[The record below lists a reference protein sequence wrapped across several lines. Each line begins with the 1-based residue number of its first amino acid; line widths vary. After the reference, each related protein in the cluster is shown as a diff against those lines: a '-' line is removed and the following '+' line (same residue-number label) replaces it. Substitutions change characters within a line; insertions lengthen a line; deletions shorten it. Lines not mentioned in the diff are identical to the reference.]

1 MRGSCRRRRRMR
13 WTVSHRRKCLHLI
26 RHGFAVPPSPHRGRQ
41 RGAPH
46 PLASFSGELS
56 PKVTERSSQI
66 CSNLSAEPP
75 PLKGE
80 AFRCGGV
87 HLSGPA
93 GQRPLTRGAP
103 GVYPRT
109 KKEQAFRLA
118 LSACPDQIARSTLLE
133 RRHLVQTYTWR
144 GVPSTIALTRLTL
157 GFHARL
163 ARL

>member
-1 MRGSCRRRRRMR
+1 MR
-13 WTVSHRRKCLHLI
+13 WTAPRKCNCPHLI

-46 PLASFSGELS
+46 PLAPLPGADSPYQGEMS
-56 PKVTERSSQI
+56 RRDKRGRDAVTEGD
-66 CSNLSAEPP
+66 
-75 PLKGE
+75 GE
-80 AFRCGGV
+80 AVANLLQPLRLGGV